1 MAKKSEIKIDVE
13 TDENHVPEKLKW
25 SAEDGNVSNKEA
37 KAMLLSLW
45 DPKQKESFRIDLW
58 TKDMPMEEMK
68 TFFYQTL
75 VAMSD
80 TFYRATDD
88 KKMTATMRDF
98 CDYYAEKMNIK

>member
-1 MAKKSEIKIDVE
+1 MAKKSEIKIKVE
-13 TDENHVPEKLKW
+13 TDENHVPEKMKW
-25 SAEDGNVSNKEA
+25 KAQDGGVNEKDA
-37 KAMLLSLW
+37 KAILISLW

-58 TKDMPMEEMK
+58 TKDMPLDEMK

-98 CDYYAEKMNIK
+98 CDFYAEKMNIK